1 MFAAVPFLSAS
12 PLVAAWTSGTL
23 TGLGMFAAVG
33 AQSAFI
39 LRQGIARAHLFSIL
53 FICAL
58 IDACF
63 IFASVSGLQTLT
75 ARLPGLAGFVL
86 WFGVVFLSWYGLQ
99 SAHRAWR
106 PAAGAQAEQA
116 ALSSRRAAL
125 LGAIGFSLLNPH
137 FWLDMMVLGS
147 IAHGFADARFGFA
160 AGALT
165 ASVLWLIVL
174 GLGSRLFAPF
184 FRDPR
189 AWRVLDGAIALVMFV
204 LAWRLAAGA
213 IAQ

>member
-1 MFAAVPFLSAS
+1 MFAAAMPTVS

-23 TGLGMFAAVG
+23 TGLGMFAVVG

-39 LRQGIARAHLFSIL
+39 LRQGIARAHLSAIL
-53 FICAL
+53 LVCAL

-63 IFASVSGLQTLT
+63 IFGSVSGLQALT
-75 ARLPGLAGFVL
+75 AWLPGLAGAVQ
-86 WFGVVFLSWYGLQ
+86 WCGVAFLSWYGVQ
-99 SAHRAWR
+99 SARRAWR
-106 PAAGAQAEQA
+106 PAAGPRADQA
-116 ALSSRRAAL
+116 AVSSRRAAL
-125 LGAIGFSLLNPH
+125 LGAVGFTLLNPH

-165 ASVLWLIVL
+165 ASVLWLAAL
-174 GLGSRLFAPF
+174 GLGSRLCAPL

-189 AWRVLDGAIALVMFV
+189 AWRWLDGGIAAVMFL
-204 LAWRLAAGA
+204 LAWRLLPL
-213 IAQ
+213 